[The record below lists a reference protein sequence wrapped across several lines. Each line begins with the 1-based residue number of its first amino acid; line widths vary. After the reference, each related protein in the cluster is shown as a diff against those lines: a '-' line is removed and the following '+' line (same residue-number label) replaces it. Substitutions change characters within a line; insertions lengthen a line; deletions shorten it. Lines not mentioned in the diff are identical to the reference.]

1 MEKVSKH
8 AIRQSGRDSLDSREG
23 HTPCA
28 VIRFAP
34 GTEMVALA
42 IGRCQ
47 FRIQGSAVTGLSPV
61 VISVTPFTSYYSRS
75 HLRRLEVGLL
85 RFSDPFAFALH
96 TTRCSAGCE
105 PNTRRRNKFPV
116 EVAFNESR
124 IATID
129 R

>member
-1 MEKVSKH
+1 MQLGSQDGTAWTAV
-8 AIRQSGRDSLDSREG
+8 RV
-23 HTPCA
+23 TPLA

-47 FRIQGSAVTGLSPV
+47 FRMQGSAVTGLSPV
-61 VISVTPFTSYYSRS
+61 VIQLPPSR
-75 HLRRLEVGLL
+75 LIIPAATYDAWNLEVGLL
-85 RFSDPFAFALH
+85 RISDPFALH

-124 IATID
+124 IATTD